1 MIVCDVCS
9 CFTSCCWSLYFCRFG
24 LVRLWGARPFSTQL
38 TYSDISVA
46 SPSAHEAT
54 LTHCGAERLQCT
66 WKDSQKSVSFLL
78 SWMHKYINT
87 MCKHCNMSFLS
98 QAFMPPWSF
107 EESILQKQ
115 IVTLLMDF
123 VINLCITT
131 SSGWLADFSFLD
143 KDVGQLI
150 CWAVNSYKV
159 CHFCYMMG
167 DIRLDKLVK

>member
-1 MIVCDVCS
+1 MCAHASLPAAGPCISAGSDSCVCEEH
-9 CFTSCCWSLYFCRFG
+9 
-24 LVRLWGARPFSTQL
+24 ARSALSWHTL
-38 TYSDISVA
+38 TFL
-46 SPSAHEAT
+46 SPLLLHTKPRWLTAELNGFSAHGRTRKNLSRSCSHECTNT
-54 LTHCGAERLQCT
+54 LTPCVNTAT
-66 WKDSQKSVSFLL
+66 WAL
-78 SWMHKYINT
+78 
-87 MCKHCNMSFLS
+87 LS